1 MEKKQLSLTLNTN
14 AYSSVNFNSGS
25 FREPVFAF
33 VTPARAGNIEM
44 LTDLTYCR
52 ESFCEYLRQDLRKI
66 SYNGIDL
73 KKLHMLIHR
82 RVAPKRTDAGLR
94 IFQDQVVTG
103 QRMVNAIEKH
113 YGWPLTKI
121 YPTTPVQDTKN
132 KNVGFYYITASKRW
146 MKAPAM
152 LSLFTLL
159 FRIAANNQRF
169 QFKDRIKSLK
179 SLFSVLD
186 AVARKSSYSEMAYYR
201 THGKRWK
208 LILDNYQKLFGSRDM
223 VDLYCP
229 NDGANYYFSE
239 GINNICDESSAD
251 PELNSTFC
259 RIVKRHHEK
268 TGKKI

>member
-14 AYSSVNFNSGS
+14 AYSSVNFNASS
-25 FREPVFAF
+25 FREPIFAF
-33 VTPARAGNIEM
+33 VTPAKAGNIEM

-52 ESFCEYLRQDLRKI
+52 ESFCEYLRQDLRQI

-82 RVAPKRTDAGLR
+82 RVAPKRTDAGMR

-113 YGWPLTKI
+113 YGWPLTKV
-121 YPTTPVQDTKN
+121 YATTPVQNIQN
-132 KNVGFYYITASKRW
+132 KNAKFYYITASKRW

-179 SLFSVLD
+179 SLFRELD
-186 AVARKSSYSEMAYYR
+186 VVASKSSYSEMAYYR

-208 LILDNYQKLFGSRDM
+208 LILDNYQKLFGGRNMAS
-223 VDLYCP
+223 LYYP
-229 NDGANYYFSE
+229 NNGASYYFSE
-239 GINNICDESSAD
+239 GINNICDESSED
-251 PELNSTFC
+251 SELNATFC
-259 RIVKRHHEK
+259 DIVKRYHEK